1 MQNFIYNWSSLCN
14 QRIKGMGIKYFIFS
28 LLFFIHLNGLT
39 QMLDNSNG
47 ELFSEDP
54 KFNIEFILKN
64 KIKLIKGHYSTKA
77 DYDRIRPTTN
87 VYVYEFNELGQLIK
101 DYKTYRKD
109 TVVRAY
115 IYNEQNRLAVLRQS
129 DQFGFHSYHYK
140 YDSLNRLISKEYRR
154 DVNKTGSKA
163 NLQIDQSL
171 SVSTE
176 TYAYEGKANQLKQKY
191 YNSLGKLYKY
201 VFYYTNENRYLYRE
215 EMQSINGNSRS
226 ETTYNYNVNGFLSE
240 KTSQKYLG
248 KKITTRIQFEYDHQ
262 NNILAQH
269 YYRNGVYKTEFQI
282 VYSSQTML
290 LNALLARDI
299 ETNVITILKFS
310 EYLYYP

>member
-1 MQNFIYNWSSLCN
+1 M
-14 QRIKGMGIKYFIFS
+14 QRIKDMGVKYLIFG
-28 LLFFIHLNGLT
+28 LLFLT
-39 QMLDNSNG
+39 CANNYAQMLDNSSG

-54 KFNIEFILKN
+54 KFNVDFILKN
-64 KIKLIKGHYSTKA
+64 RIKSIKGHYSTKA

-87 VYVYEFNELGQLIK
+87 VYVYEFNEFGQLIK
-101 DYKTYRKD
+101 DYKTNKKD
-109 TVVRAY
+109 TIVRGY
-115 IYNEQNRLAVLRQS
+115 EYNWQNKLAVLRQS

-140 YDSLNRLISKEYRR
+140 YDSLGRLSSREYRR
-154 DVNKTGSKA
+154 DVNQSGNKIDFV
-163 NLQIDQSL
+163 IDQSL

-176 TYAYEGKANQLKQKY
+176 TYSYEGKANQLKQNY
-191 YNSLGKLYKY
+191 YNSLGKLYKFI
-201 VFYYTNENRYLYRE
+201 FYYTNENGYLYRE

-226 ETTYNYNVNGFLSE
+226 ETAFNYNVNGFLRE
-240 KTSQKYLG
+240 KTAQKYFG
-248 KKITTRIQFEYDHQ
+248 EKITTRIQFEYDRQ

-310 EYLYYP
+310 EYLYFP